1 MALACGRTRFDGTS
15 LCVAGRSGRGDAN
28 RHARE
33 SRARSTSE
41 SARRSL
47 EGAGGFALA
56 SRCIGER
63 HARHALPACTS
74 TPTDQHAHGGGA
86 GKSPKGFRPAGR
98 RSLKRQVRAPIKK
111 RRGVG
116 ATITS
121 HALHSCAPA
130 PFTAELLPPQMLY
143 VHLYFGP
150 SRVCAALRAVFA
162 AVFEASN
169 TAANT
174 ARSAAH
180 TREGPKYKCTYNIW
194 GGSSSAVKGAGAH
207 ECNAWD
213 VMVAPTPRRFLIGAR
228 TCLFRERRPA
238 GRKPLGDFPA
248 PPP

>member
-150 SRVCAALRAVFA
+150 AAFLVKHPADASDRRDLELKTIGKESQHVNSDMRRLLFLGQVFNQTAPSPSLEGVTRRRGDTRAT
-162 AVFEASN
+162 S
-169 TAANT
+169 
-174 ARSAAH
+174 
-180 TREGPKYKCTYNIW
+180 
-194 GGSSSAVKGAGAH
+194 
-207 ECNAWD
+207 
-213 VMVAPTPRRFLIGAR
+213 
-228 TCLFRERRPA
+228 
-238 GRKPLGDFPA
+238 
-248 PPP
+248 

>member
-1 MALACGRTRFDGTS
+1 MACGRTRFDGTS

-174 ARSAAH
+174 AVLSVAQSCISNCIRGPLLQVQIQPPVRPHGVHLAAI
-180 TREGPKYKCTYNIW
+180 PL
-194 GGSSSAVKGAGAH
+194 
-207 ECNAWD
+207 
-213 VMVAPTPRRFLIGAR
+213 PRRQNS
-228 TCLFRERRPA
+228 RELT
-238 GRKPLGDFPA
+238 G
-248 PPP
+248 

>member
-1 MALACGRTRFDGTS
+1 MAATRWKPIHVCQCTAAGSSVALACGRTRFDGTS

-130 PFTAELLPPQMLY
+130 PFTAELLPPKCCMCTCILGPLAYVPRCERYLQLY
-143 VHLYFGP
+143 
-150 SRVCAALRAVFA
+150 LR
-162 AVFEASN
+162 
-169 TAANT
+169 
-174 ARSAAH
+174 
-180 TREGPKYKCTYNIW
+180 PQIQ
-194 GGSSSAVKGAGAH
+194 
-207 ECNAWD
+207 
-213 VMVAPTPRRFLIGAR
+213 LQIQ
-228 TCLFRERRPA
+228 LF
-238 GRKPLGDFPA
+238 
-248 PPP
+248 

>member
-1 MALACGRTRFDGTS
+1 MRTGTLERAGLGRRASPLD
-15 LCVAGRSGRGDAN
+15 VA
-28 RHARE
+28 
-33 SRARSTSE
+33 SRV
-41 SARRSL
+41 L
-47 EGAGGFALA
+47 EDLHWRAGALA
-56 SRCIGER
+56 SGTPGMPCQLAHRR
-63 HARHALPACTS
+63 RPTS
-74 TPTDQHAHGGGA
+74 TLTEEELENRLRV
-86 GKSPKGFRPAGR
+86 FRPAGR

-174 ARSAAH
+174 AVLSVAQSCISNCISWPLLQLQIQPPVHADIGRH
-180 TREGPKYKCTYNIW
+180 L
-194 GGSSSAVKGAGAH
+194 SSK
-207 ECNAWD
+207 
-213 VMVAPTPRRFLIGAR
+213 T
-228 TCLFRERRPA
+228 T
-238 GRKPLGDFPA
+238 
-248 PPP
+248 

>member
-1 MALACGRTRFDGTS
+1 MRTGTLERAGLGRRASPLD
-15 LCVAGRSGRGDAN
+15 VA
-28 RHARE
+28 
-33 SRARSTSE
+33 SRA
-41 SARRSL
+41 
-47 EGAGGFALA
+47 AGGFALA
-56 SRCIGER
+56 IRCIGER

-130 PFTAELLPPQMLY
+130 PITAELLPPQMLY

-174 ARSAAH
+174 AVLSVAQSCISNCIRGPLIQLQIQPPVLGCWPTVDPLLGWLKCAPWTCHRAAAAANIMRWSA
-180 TREGPKYKCTYNIW
+180 R
-194 GGSSSAVKGAGAH
+194 
-207 ECNAWD
+207 
-213 VMVAPTPRRFLIGAR
+213 
-228 TCLFRERRPA
+228 
-238 GRKPLGDFPA
+238 
-248 PPP
+248 